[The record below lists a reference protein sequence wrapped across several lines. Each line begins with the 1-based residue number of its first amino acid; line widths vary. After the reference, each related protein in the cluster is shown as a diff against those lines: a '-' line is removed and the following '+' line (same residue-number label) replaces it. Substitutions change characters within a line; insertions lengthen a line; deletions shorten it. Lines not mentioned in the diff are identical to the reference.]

1 MASVAFSNFNGLVI
15 FFKTLLDSQAV
26 FSFLGEVVWFL
37 YCRGSFYS
45 WTPVTRTLK
54 ENETQFEFERNLSY
68 RDKFQWNFDQG
79 KGKLVRV
86 SGEFELSRFY
96 WIWRGIE
103 FSSLEPG
110 SAVGGK
116 SGKSSTGLKN
126 IGERMEPIGH
136 LLHSPPPFPV
146 LFHPFFCLFLLL
158 RSLVPGYR
166 MQRQTA
172 YSSLSYKS

>member
-45 WTPVTRTLK
+45 RTPVTRTLK

-79 KGKLVRV
+79 KGNLVRV
-86 SGEFELSRFY
+86 SGEFELSSFY
-96 WIWRGIE
+96 WIWLGIE

-136 LLHSPPPFPV
+136 LLHSPPLPSAVSP
-146 LFHPFFCLFLLL
+146 LFLPFSLTTELGPRLSNAETNGLL
-158 RSLVPGYR
+158 ISVL
-166 MQRQTA
+166 
-172 YSSLSYKS
+172 